1 MKFLNIN
8 NKLFYKELDFILKK
22 RSHNSST
29 IIDNE
34 VYQIIQQVKS
44 HGDKALFKYA
54 KKFDKSSINKKNI
67 LLSKEVL
74 KSYKN
79 KIDDDILK
87 AFRIAIR
94 NITNFHPF
102 CFICFSS
109 RYNSIF
115 HCLSHYYWVI

>member
-1 MKFLNIN
+1 MKFLNTN

-29 IIDNE
+29 KVDKK
-34 VYQIIQQVKS
+34 VHQIIKQVKS

-54 KKFDKSSINKKNI
+54 KKFDKSSINKNI

-74 KSYKN
+74 QSYKN

-87 AFRIAIR
+87 SFRIAIQQ
-94 NITNFHPF
+94 
-102 CFICFSS
+102 
-109 RYNSIF
+109 
-115 HCLSHYYWVI
+115 YY

>member
-8 NKLFYKELDFILKK
+8 NKSFYKELDFILKK

-29 IIDNE
+29 KVDKE
-34 VYQIIQQVKS
+34 LHQIIQQVKS

-74 KSYKN
+74 QSYKN
-79 KIDDDILK
+79 
-87 AFRIAIR
+87 
-94 NITNFHPF
+94 
-102 CFICFSS
+102 
-109 RYNSIF
+109 
-115 HCLSHYYWVI
+115 